1 MTVPRPTTC
10 CFATPSPFSAAFERP
25 RYELRPES
33 FQRRDVDGDT
43 ISTPSLC
50 VEFVK
55 INLDNGYF
63 ASDCAKCRTWSQRG
77 DSAVSSGERDGLLDL

>member
-1 MTVPRPTTC
+1 M
-10 CFATPSPFSAAFERP
+10 
-25 RYELRPES
+25 
-33 FQRRDVDGDT
+33 DGDT
-43 ISTPSLC
+43 ISAPSLC